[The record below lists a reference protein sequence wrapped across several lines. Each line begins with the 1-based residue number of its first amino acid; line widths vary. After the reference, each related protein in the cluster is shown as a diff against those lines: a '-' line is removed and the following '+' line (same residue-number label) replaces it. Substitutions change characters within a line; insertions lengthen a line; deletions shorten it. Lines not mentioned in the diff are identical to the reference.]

1 MSVIAIITAR
11 GGSKRI
17 PGKNIRNFL
26 GKPIIAYSIE
36 AALQSGIF
44 DEVMVSTD
52 SEEIA
57 SIAAKYG
64 ASVPF
69 FRSEENAG
77 DYAATADVIREVIL
91 QYQERGKQ
99 YDWLCCLYPTAPFV
113 TADVLREAYQQTQE
127 PGTDAVVPVVKFSRC
142 SEASLSRKA
151 GSLPTSGRSTEQPG
165 HRIWSP
171 SITMQGSF
179 IMSGSRLS
187 FRRTRWFRKTQDP
200 IFWMRRWCRT
210 STARRTGSS
219 RK

>member
-64 ASVPF
+64 AAVPF

-127 PGTDAVVPVVKFSRC
+127 PGTDAVVPVVKFSFPVQR
-142 SEASLSRKA
+142 
-151 GSLPTSGRSTEQPG
+151 
-165 HRIWSP
+165 
-171 SITMQGSF
+171 SF
-179 IMSGSRLS
+179 IVEEDGKLAYKWPQYR
-187 FRRTRWFRKTQDP
+187 
-200 IFWMRRWCRT
+200 
-210 STARRTGSS
+210 TARSQDLEPFYHDAGQFYYERVEAFLSQNTMVPENT
-219 RK
+219 RPYI